1 MAHFKPQ
8 HTPQL
13 NTLPLDLRKT
23 ASEIMNAAKQQGGKG
38 FRQREHEKRMMI
50 EDSMYELAKEAEN
63 MERDLRKA
71 LRFYSL
77 SAKRGEKVD
86 SCIKDYASV
95 LHQLGY
101 TQEAITI
108 LEHLEHFYQGD
119 LKRYERL
126 KCTLI
131 KQLKPSIKH

>member
-50 EDSMYELAKEAEN
+50 EESMY
-63 MERDLRKA
+63 
-71 LRFYSL
+71 S
-77 SAKRGEKVD
+77 
-86 SCIKDYASV
+86 
-95 LHQLGY
+95 
-101 TQEAITI
+101 
-108 LEHLEHFYQGD
+108 
-119 LKRYERL
+119 
-126 KCTLI
+126 
-131 KQLKPSIKH
+131 